1 MLLWKDIKNIMVEN
15 ELKEYEE
22 ICPRCGG
29 TGIEIKEIYHVK
41 QDFGCIK
48 CDGTG
53 KIDWLEK
60 MFGKRTKLS
69 QIEKYFDR
77 IIKSVR
83 TVPVITAEQRRKNE
97 P

>member
-1 MLLWKDIKNIMVEN
+1 MES

-22 ICPRCGG
+22 RCPRCGG
-29 TGIEIKEIYHVK
+29 TGIEIKEVYHTK
-41 QDFGCIK
+41 LDFGCIK
-48 CDGTG
+48 CNGTG

-60 MFGKRTKLS
+60 MFGKRTPYS
-69 QIEKYFDR
+69 EMEKYFDR

-83 TVPVITAEQRRKNE
+83 TVPIITAEQRRKNE